1 MRRTTWL
8 LTSLLATS
16 LGFLGAAAATAQE
29 DVIRRVIEGVKGA
42 ATQPPTAPGQA
53 KKEDEEV
60 VDVPRTPAVQ
70 LGPKFMRLHLQDGS
84 VISGDL
90 TVTEIAV
97 ETQFG
102 KLVVPIDKI
111 RSFAPGLD

>member
-1 MRRTTWL
+1 MRSATRL
-8 LTSLLATS
+8 MNPLLAS
-16 LGFLGAAAATAQE
+16 LLGFLLVASAVAQE

-42 ATQPPTAPGQA
+42 APAPAANAA
-53 KKEDEEV
+53 KPDEEEV
-60 VDVPRTPAVQ
+60 VEASRTPAVD

-90 TVTEIAV
+90 TVSEIAV

-111 RSFAPGLD
+111 RSFAP